1 MPPTPA
7 AFSLDGVAAFADLA
21 PDVRRRIIE
30 LARVDAL
37 AADEEVSG
45 FGAALVLDGTASVC
59 ATIVDAPVAP
69 APPRMLVTTR
79 GTLTDGIALRIVAG
93 DGGAR
98 VAMWEAS
105 AIEDALR
112 VHGPEVLEDLAR
124 RADRL
129 QALAGATM
137 GPLHDVDDATRAQM
151 LERCTVR
158 VARAGEV
165 IVEAGVKLAGVTV
178 VCVGTVDLGSGAAVV
193 RAGELLFPRVAR
205 REMPAPTTARAGL
218 PGAIL
223 LIGDR
228 TLADRLAATPALAAE
243 FAD

>member
-1 MPPTPA
+1 M
-7 AFSLDGVAAFADLA
+7 
-21 PDVRRRIIE
+21 RRRVAD
-30 LARVDAL
+30 LARVDTL

-45 FGAALVLDGTASVC
+45 FGAALVIDGTACVC

-79 GTLTDGIALRIVAG
+79 GTLADGIALRVVAG

-112 VHGPEVLEDLAR
+112 GPCPEVLDDLAR

-137 GPLHDVDDATRAQM
+137 GPLHDLDDAARAQ
-151 LERCTVR
+151 LFERFTVR
-158 VARAGEV
+158 VARAGES
-165 IVEAGVKLAGVTV
+165 IAEPGTKLAGVTV
-178 VCVGTVDLGSGAAVV
+178 VCVGSVDLGSGAGLV
-193 RAGELLFPRVAR
+193 RAGELLFPRAAR
-205 REMPAPTTARAGL
+205 REMPAPTSARAG
-218 PGAIL
+218 PQGAIL
-223 LIGDR
+223 LVGDR
-228 TLADRLAATPALAAE
+228 ALADRLAATPALAGE
-243 FAD
+243 FAE